1 MRGGYWTEHL
11 VPSWND
17 AMSALMAEFA
27 DRWRIEPR
35 DYADGPKL
43 AAWPRPDDPLF
54 IPIVRTTPVALGE
67 ALREHELAEAER
79 ARR

>member
-1 MRGGYWTEHL
+1 MRGGLWTEHL
-11 VPSWND
+11 VPSWHD
-17 AMSALMAEFA
+17 AMIALYAEFG

-35 DYADGPKL
+35 DYLDGPKL

-54 IPIVRTTPVALGE
+54 IPIARTTPEAMAE
-67 ALREHELAEAER
+67 ALREHELAEGER